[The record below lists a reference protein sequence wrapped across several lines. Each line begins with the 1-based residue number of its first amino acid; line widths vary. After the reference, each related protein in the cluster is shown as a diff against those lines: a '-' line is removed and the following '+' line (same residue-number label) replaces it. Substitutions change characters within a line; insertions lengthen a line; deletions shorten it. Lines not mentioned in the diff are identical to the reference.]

1 MKRLSLKMKL
11 TILYTVLMTTVVCGV
26 LGILLSVNNHEILSS
41 VQSQLEK
48 KVAETREDIRYRDG
62 ALEFDSDILELEYG
76 IYLSVYASDGTML
89 YGKIPYDFDNSVPFT
104 DGEIQKIKGNQDVQ
118 FYVMD
123 MVYQIPDYGVVDIR
137 GVTSITEAESSF
149 VMTVRLAMI
158 FLPLL
163 VCLMGMLAYYMTS
176 RTLRP
181 VEQIAA
187 TAQSIQKDGDLSR
200 RIALGDGKDEIYC
213 LASTI
218 DQLLEEIEKSF
229 KREQQFT
236 SDVAHELRTPITTMR
251 LQCEE
256 LLENKTV
263 NDETKKEIQIL
274 DRRVKHLSTLVSQL
288 LVLSRIDQGR
298 AVVEKENINFSE
310 LTEMAIEEIRVVAEQ
325 KHISVHSEIQPE
337 IFIQGDETLL
347 IRMWMNLL
355 KNAVNYGKERG
366 TIKVFLQ
373 KDGKKIN
380 GSVKDDGIGI
390 SEKDL
395 PHIWKRFYRAD
406 KSRTEAENS
415 DLGLSIVE
423 WIVKEH
429 GGEIWAESRLG
440 EGSIFYFSFPVI

>member
-123 MVYQIPDYGVVDIR
+123 MVYQVPDYGVVDIR

-163 VCLMGMLAYYMTS
+163 VCLMGVLAYYMTS
-176 RTLRP
+176 RTLQP

-187 TAQSIQKDGDLSR
+187 TAQSIQKDGDLSK
-200 RIALGDGKDEIYC
+200 RIALGEGKDEIYC

-218 DQLLEEIEKSF
+218 DRLLEEIEKSF

-236 SDVAHELRTPITTMR
+236 SDVAHELRTPIATMR

-256 LLENKTV
+256 LLENKKV
-263 NDETKKEIQIL
+263 DDETKKEIQVL
-274 DRRVKHLSTLVSQL
+274 DRKVKHLSTLVSQL

-298 AVVEKENINFSE
+298 AVVEKENVNFSE

-325 KHISVHSEIQPE
+325 KYISVHSEIQPE

-355 KNAVNYGKERG
+355 KNAVNYGKESG
-366 TIKVFLQ
+366 TIKVFLR
-373 KDGKKIN
+373 KDGNKIN

-395 PHIWKRFYRAD
+395 PHIWKRFYRVD

-415 DLGLSIVE
+415 GLGLSIVE

>member
-415 DLGLSIVE
+415 GLGLSIVE

>member
-1 MKRLSLKMKL
+1 
-11 TILYTVLMTTVVCGV
+11 
-26 LGILLSVNNHEILSS
+26 
-41 VQSQLEK
+41 
-48 KVAETREDIRYRDG
+48 
-62 ALEFDSDILELEYG
+62 
-76 IYLSVYASDGTML
+76 
-89 YGKIPYDFDNSVPFT
+89 
-104 DGEIQKIKGNQDVQ
+104 
-118 FYVMD
+118 
-123 MVYQIPDYGVVDIR
+123 
-137 GVTSITEAESSF
+137 
-149 VMTVRLAMI
+149 
-158 FLPLL
+158 
-163 VCLMGMLAYYMTS
+163 MLAYYMTS

-415 DLGLSIVE
+415 GLGLSIVE